1 MSVLVE
7 LLGEVTKP
15 DFCFFKLKIAIWP
28 ILGFLWCGKSWDF
41 YLFSNVVTVGECP
54 VVAPRQCYPLL
65 HHADSS
71 TSLVIQ
77 IDLSDSFTLRM
88 RFIEVFAC
96 TLDRPKYK
104 VTLSLMNR
112 EVTLYI
118 IHLCGAFRHLSLHK
132 CAINSRNFF
141 AIFSYSTSQQND
153 KRAFFLD
160 ALPHALEFANLAL
173 CLRYILH
180 ECPLCFEC
188 ILRYFLRVL
197 PNYMLES
204 LNEVLLHFQVKQR

>member
-1 MSVLVE
+1 LN
-7 LLGEVTKP
+7 
-15 DFCFFKLKIAIWP
+15 
-28 ILGFLWCGKSWDF
+28 FLERSQSQISAFSWDF

-141 AIFSYSTSQQND
+141 TVPRNKMINGPFSWMLFHTLWNLLIWPCVCVTSCTSVHYASSAFCAIF
-153 KRAFFLD
+153 
-160 ALPHALEFANLAL
+160 
-173 CLRYILH
+173 
-180 ECPLCFEC
+180 
-188 ILRYFLRVL
+188 
-197 PNYMLES
+197 
-204 LNEVLLHFQVKQR
+204 